1 MAIVTRVAGHRHAA
15 LLLRMFVLAVTS
27 ALGHLPPTIRFDR
40 LMMSRTFIDYSVRDS
55 PKAREERFKITRFN
69 EAAIN

>member
-1 MAIVTRVAGHRHAA
+1 
-15 LLLRMFVLAVTS
+15 MFVLAVTS